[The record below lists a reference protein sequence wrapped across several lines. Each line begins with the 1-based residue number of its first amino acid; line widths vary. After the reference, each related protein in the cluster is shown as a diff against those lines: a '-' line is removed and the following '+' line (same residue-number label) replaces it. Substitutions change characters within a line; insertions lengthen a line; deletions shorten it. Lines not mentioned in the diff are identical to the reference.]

1 MKPKVIWTTREWEA
15 VARYFM
21 EHGHD
26 PAKHGFKTHLS
37 SAQDAVLPP
46 ERRRSLVGIPRGLRN
61 EVVNTINR
69 LSLTARPEP
78 IPQPSQKSS
87 LEEFSTEDLLVEV
100 ARRVAKFLESKS
112 ESGPLPVDRGFHP
125 TTKHDPRPQSEVRPA
140 KIKVLIIGPRGPQQD
155 RLRTAFPTLDLRFVL
170 AEELPSLV
178 MTRSAD
184 CREIILWTKFMNHAQ
199 QTVAQNTG
207 INTWYAN
214 GMEEIEARLR
224 SYG

>member
-1 MKPKVIWTTREWEA
+1 MIRWTSREWDLIAQRLVDNE
-15 VARYFM
+15 VDPDR
-21 EHGHD
+21 HGWRSQLID
-26 PAKHGFKTHLS
+26 AMK
-37 SAQDAVLPP
+37 AVLPLDRWRDTANLNNAKDILKP
-46 ERRRSLVGIPRGLRN
+46 LMK
-61 EVVNTINR
+61 TIV
-69 LSLTARPEP
+69 TG
-78 IPQPSQKSS
+78 PQHLPPPKGPVSFVPALPTIQD
-87 LEEFSTEDLLVEV
+87 LSTEDLLVEL
-100 ARRVAKFLESKS
+100 AHRIAKFLEPKSK
-112 ESGPLPVDRGFHP
+112 PFPVDRGFHP
-125 TTKHDPRPQSEVRPA
+125 KHDPRPQSEVRPA

>member
-21 EHGHD
+21 EHDHD
-26 PAKHGFKTHLS
+26 PAKHGFKTHLG

-46 ERRRSLVGIPRGLRN
+46 ERRRSLIGIPRGLRN
-61 EVVNTINR
+61 EVINTISR

-78 IPQPSQKSS
+78 VPQPSQKPS

-100 ARRVAKFLESKS
+100 ARRIGRLLEPAKPFA
-112 ESGPLPVDRGFHP
+112 VDRGFHP
-125 TTKHDPRPQSEVRPA
+125 APKHDPNPA
-140 KIKVLIIGPRGPQQD
+140 HQERFVKPKILVVGPRGAQVELLV
-155 RLRTAFPTLDLRFVL
+155 RAFPRLDIRFVQV
-170 AEELPSLV
+170 EDPPERV
-178 MTRSAD
+178 YEKGRHCD
-184 CREIILWTKFMNHAQ
+184 EIILWTKFMNHSQQAQ
-199 QTVAQNTG
+199 AKLTG
-207 INTWYAN
+207 VPTWYAN